1 MKFKKPKFWDF
12 KKPNFISYLLLP
24 FTLFFEINNF
34 LLKFKSKKKI
44 NKLKTICV
52 GNIYVGGTGKTPTT
66 IKLYEIL
73 KRLNLKVFSA
83 KKFYPNH
90 VDEKIILEKKTNL
103 IFAEN
108 RKKIIEKALKENCNC
123 LIFDDGLQE
132 KKIDYDLQFVCFDTS
147 SWIGNGLLIPA
158 GPLRER
164 LNSLKKYDGIFL
176 KNESSNF
183 DKIFKIIKKYNSDIQ
198 IYETYYD
205 PINIL
210 NFDLTKNYLIFSGI
224 GNPYSFK
231 KILLD
236 NNFNIIDEINF
247 PDHYEYKKID
257 INMIKNKA
265 KKINAKIITTEKD
278 YVKIS
283 KFDREEI
290 DFLEISLKIK
300 NENQLID
307 FLKLKIYE

>member
-1 MKFKKPKFWDF
+1 M
-12 KKPNFISYLLLP
+12 
-24 FTLFFEINNF
+24 
-34 LLKFKSKKKI
+34 
-44 NKLKTICV
+44 
-52 GNIYVGGTGKTPTT
+52 
-66 IKLYEIL
+66 
-73 KRLNLKVFSA
+73 
-83 KKFYPNH
+83 
-90 VDEKIILEKKTNL
+90 
-103 IFAEN
+103 
-108 RKKIIEKALKENCNC
+108 
-123 LIFDDGLQE
+123 
-132 KKIDYDLQFVCFDTS
+132 
-147 SWIGNGLLIPA
+147 
-158 GPLRER
+158 
-164 LNSLKKYDGIFL
+164 
-176 KNESSNF
+176 
-183 DKIFKIIKKYNSDIQ
+183 
-198 IYETYYD
+198 
-205 PINIL
+205 
-210 NFDLTKNYLIFSGI
+210 IFSGI